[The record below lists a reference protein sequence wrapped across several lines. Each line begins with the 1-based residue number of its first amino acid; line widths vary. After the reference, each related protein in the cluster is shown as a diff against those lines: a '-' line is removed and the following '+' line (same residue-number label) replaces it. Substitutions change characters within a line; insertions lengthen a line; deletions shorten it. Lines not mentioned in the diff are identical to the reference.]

1 MLNILSI
8 MKKTIEKGGRE
19 MEENQFTAMF
29 ASPDERLVSVLGNNI
44 AQTFFATGTIG
55 KGFAVLSDR
64 RVYFKGKC
72 LQRTGKRFSAIHE
85 ERVVDVSNVTGTG
98 FVHTKPVWLLVI
110 SIVLFVLA
118 AVYFVVSVANLA
130 FIGLLVVLLFGGLGG
145 LFLWLYNSR
154 KRTIFEIAFAGGGIG
169 LDASWIDA
177 QEAEFFQKNIRLV
190 GDNLKRQERQYARGG
205 NAAGELAQ
213 LAQLLEKGMITQA
226 EFEEQKRRLLQ

>member
-1 MLNILSI
+1 
-8 MKKTIEKGGRE
+8 

-130 FIGLLVVLLFGGLGG
+130 FIGLLAVLLYGGLGG

>member
-1 MLNILSI
+1 
-8 MKKTIEKGGRE
+8 

-72 LQRTGKRFSAIHE
+72 LQRTGKRFSAVHE

-118 AVYFVVSVANLA
+118 AVYFVVSVENLA
-130 FIGLLVVLLFGGLGG
+130 FIGLLAVLLFGGLGG

-226 EFEEQKRRLLQ
+226 EFEEQKRRLLR

>member
-1 MLNILSI
+1 
-8 MKKTIEKGGRE
+8 
-19 MEENQFTAMF
+19 MEENQFTAML

-130 FIGLLVVLLFGGLGG
+130 FIGLLAVLLFGGLGG

-205 NAAGELAQ
+205 SAAGELAQ

-226 EFEEQKRRLLQ
+226 EFEEQKRRLLR

>member
-130 FIGLLVVLLFGGLGG
+130 FIGLLAVLLFGGLGG

>member
-130 FIGLLVVLLFGGLGG
+130 FIGLLAVLLFGGLGG

-226 EFEEQKRRLLQ
+226 EFEEQKRRLLR

>member
-1 MLNILSI
+1 

-130 FIGLLVVLLFGGLGG
+130 FIGLLAVLLFGGLGG

>member
-1 MLNILSI
+1 
-8 MKKTIEKGGRE
+8 

-130 FIGLLVVLLFGGLGG
+130 FIGLLAVLLFGGLGG

>member
-8 MKKTIEKGGRE
+8 MKKTVEKGGRE

-44 AQTFFATGTIG
+44 AHTFFATGTIG

-130 FIGLLVVLLFGGLGG
+130 FIGLLAVLLFGGLGG

>member
-8 MKKTIEKGGRE
+8 MKKTVEKGGRE

-130 FIGLLVVLLFGGLGG
+130 FIGLLAVLLFGGLGG

-226 EFEEQKRRLLQ
+226 EFEEQKRRLLR

>member
-85 ERVVDVSNVTGTG
+85 ECVVDVSNVTGTG

-130 FIGLLVVLLFGGLGG
+130 FIGLLAVLLFGGLGG

>member
-1 MLNILSI
+1 
-8 MKKTIEKGGRE
+8 

-72 LQRTGKRFSAIHE
+72 LQRTGKRFSAVHE

-130 FIGLLVVLLFGGLGG
+130 FIGLLAVLLFGGLGG

-226 EFEEQKRRLLQ
+226 EFEEQKRRLLR

>member
-1 MLNILSI
+1 MLNILST

-98 FVHTKPVWLLVI
+98 FVHPKPVWLLVI

-118 AVYFVVSVANLA
+118 AFYFVASVANLA

-226 EFEEQKRRLLQ
+226 EFEEQKRRLLR

>member
-1 MLNILSI
+1 
-8 MKKTIEKGGRE
+8 MKKTVEKGGRE

-130 FIGLLVVLLFGGLGG
+130 FIGLLAVLLFGGLGG

-226 EFEEQKRRLLQ
+226 EFEEQKRRLLR

>member
-1 MLNILSI
+1 

-130 FIGLLVVLLFGGLGG
+130 FIGLLAVLLFGGLGG

-226 EFEEQKRRLLQ
+226 EFEEQKRRLLR

>member
-1 MLNILSI
+1 
-8 MKKTIEKGGRE
+8 

-118 AVYFVVSVANLA
+118 AVYFMVSVANLA
-130 FIGLLVVLLFGGLGG
+130 FIGLLAVLLFGGLGG

>member
-1 MLNILSI
+1 
-8 MKKTIEKGGRE
+8 MKKTIEKGVRE

-130 FIGLLVVLLFGGLGG
+130 FIGLLAVLLFGGLGG

>member
-1 MLNILSI
+1 
-8 MKKTIEKGGRE
+8 

-130 FIGLLVVLLFGGLGG
+130 FIGLLAVLLFGGLGG

-190 GDNLKRQERQYARGG
+190 GDNLKRQERQYDRGG
-205 NAAGELAQ
+205 NTAGELAQ
-213 LAQLLEKGMITQA
+213 LAQLLEKRMITQA
-226 EFEEQKRRLLQ
+226 EFEEQKRRLLR

>member
-1 MLNILSI
+1 
-8 MKKTIEKGGRE
+8 MKKTVEKGGRE

-130 FIGLLVVLLFGGLGG
+130 FIGLLAVLLFGGLGG

>member
-1 MLNILSI
+1 
-8 MKKTIEKGGRE
+8 

-130 FIGLLVVLLFGGLGG
+130 FIGLLAVLLFGGLGG

-154 KRTIFEIAFAGGGIG
+154 KRTIFEIAFAGGRIG

-226 EFEEQKRRLLQ
+226 EFEEQKRRLLR

>member
-8 MKKTIEKGGRE
+8 MKKTVEKGGRE
-19 MEENQFTAMF
+19 MEENQFTAML

-130 FIGLLVVLLFGGLGG
+130 FIGLLAVLLFGGLGG

-154 KRTIFEIAFAGGGIG
+154 KRTIF
-169 LDASWIDA
+169 
-177 QEAEFFQKNIRLV
+177 
-190 GDNLKRQERQYARGG
+190 
-205 NAAGELAQ
+205 
-213 LAQLLEKGMITQA
+213 
-226 EFEEQKRRLLQ
+226 

>member
-1 MLNILSI
+1 

-98 FVHTKPVWLLVI
+98 FVHTNPVWLLVI
-110 SIVLFVLA
+110 SIVLFALA
-118 AVYFVVSVANLA
+118 VFFLMVSGKMYYYH
-130 FIGLLVVLLFGGLGG
+130 FFFYLLIALLFGGLGG

>member
-1 MLNILSI
+1 
-8 MKKTIEKGGRE
+8 

-130 FIGLLVVLLFGGLGG
+130 FIGLLAVLLFGGLGG

-205 NAAGELAQ
+205 SAAGELAQ

>member
-72 LQRTGKRFSAIHE
+72 LQRTGKRFSAVHE

-130 FIGLLVVLLFGGLGG
+130 FIGLLAVLLFGGLGG

-226 EFEEQKRRLLQ
+226 EFEEQKRRLLR

>member
-1 MLNILSI
+1 
-8 MKKTIEKGGRE
+8 

-44 AQTFFATGTIG
+44 AQIFFATGTIG
-55 KGFAVLSDR
+55 NGFAVLSDR

-130 FIGLLVVLLFGGLGG
+130 FIGLLAVLLFGGLGG

>member
-118 AVYFVVSVANLA
+118 AFYFVASVANLA
-130 FIGLLVVLLFGGLGG
+130 FNGLLVVLLFGGLGG

-226 EFEEQKRRLLQ
+226 EFEEQKRRLLR

>member
-1 MLNILSI
+1 
-8 MKKTIEKGGRE
+8 

-72 LQRTGKRFSAIHE
+72 LQRTGKRFSAVHE

-130 FIGLLVVLLFGGLGG
+130 FIGLLAVLLFGGLGG

>member
-1 MLNILSI
+1 
-8 MKKTIEKGGRE
+8 

-130 FIGLLVVLLFGGLGG
+130 FIGLLAVLLFGGLGG

-226 EFEEQKRRLLQ
+226 EFEEQKRRLLR

>member
-1 MLNILSI
+1 
-8 MKKTIEKGGRE
+8 MKKTVEKGGRE

-72 LQRTGKRFSAIHE
+72 LQRTGKRFSAVHE

-130 FIGLLVVLLFGGLGG
+130 FIGLLAVLLFGGLGG

-205 NAAGELAQ
+205 SAAGELAQ